1 MADEAIYTAITF
13 APVQG
18 FIEKSRKLR
27 DLYGAS
33 LILSYLSQQIVLAAD
48 RHPDTQ
54 VISPGNIH
62 LQKGMPNRILIK
74 GNFPE
79 DIARQELLT
88 AWKDILAVCR
98 NWIETELSDYEYE
111 WEREWGHWGN
121 HAWEI
126 FWGTGVGKTEG
137 EGIIAAMEDLET
149 RKLSRAWTAI
159 NWIGESSSLTGTDGI
174 AFPGLGGEL
183 PKLPNLDHF
192 NYRRE
197 DSNIR
202 PFYEELERITNEV
215 IDSTEKL
222 SIPELTK
229 RLVTRYEVRKKINQR
244 RNQNKPFEEL
254 EKNFSEI
261 QRKPTI
267 KEKIT
272 ESLTKQ
278 SEYEPGQWTGW
289 FMGDGDKVGNKLKEI
304 AKNYGEQG
312 IRDFTLALRNWGKNF
327 YNNFAGQ
334 DDIGRVVYAGGDDFL
349 GVIYS
354 KNVKEPIPGLTALS
368 WLMILNDKWQ
378 ENGQGISVSVGFVWV
393 AGSVPQRDVL
403 QHCRQAQE
411 TAKSLKRD
419 RVTIRIVFNSG
430 QYVEW
435 TCPWKYLHILK
446 NYRDRN
452 GNTYPEWECKG
463 RDSKYEP
470 NWTHIYSDLA
480 QLKARHAF
488 GLGENRRQRTDKQ
501 NRNESDRQAFLDFFE
516 IYFPDWQ
523 DILIDSSVEKSH
535 SQNKKSQSKKDTSNP
550 KKQQLN
556 PKHEKFIIG
565 ADKDINPAESAS
577 QMIDWI
583 ENLIT
588 IGWHLCSN
596 TSSSLDH

>member
-1 MADEAIYTAITF
+1 MTDEAKYTYTAIAF

-18 FIEKSRKLR
+18 FIERSRKLR

-33 LILSYLSQQIVLAAD
+33 LILSYLSQQIVLAVD
-48 RHPDTQ
+48 RHPYTK
-54 VISPGNIH
+54 VISPANIN

-74 GNFPE
+74 GYFPE

-88 AWKDILAVCR
+88 AWKDILEVCR
-98 NWIETELSDYEYE
+98 NWIETKLSDYEYE
-111 WEREWGHWGN
+111 WEREWRHWGN
-121 HAWEI
+121 HTWEI
-126 FWGTGVGKTEG
+126 FWGTGNT
-137 EGIIAAMEDLET
+137 IAAAMEDFET
-149 RKLSRAWTAI
+149 RKLSRDWTAI

-174 AFPGLGGEL
+174 AFPGLGGINRN
-183 PKLPNLDHF
+183 PKDL
-192 NYRRE
+192 NYHSE
-197 DSNIR
+197 DIPKIK
-202 PFYEELERITNEV
+202 PFYERLEKITNEV
-215 IDSTEKL
+215 IDSSEKL

-229 RLVTRYEVRKKINQR
+229 RLVTWYEVRENISQR
-244 RNQNKPFEEL
+244 RNQNLPFEEL

-267 KEKIT
+267 KEKIA

-289 FMGDGDKVGNKLKEI
+289 FMGDGDQVGNKLKEI

-312 IRDFTLALRNWGKNF
+312 IIDFTLALRNWGKNF
-327 YNNFAGQ
+327 YNNFA
-334 DDIGRVVYAGGDDFL
+334 DKDEIGRVIYAGGDDFL

-354 KNVKEPIPGLTALS
+354 KNVREPIPGLSALE
-368 WLMILNDKWQ
+368 WLITLNDKWHLHKQ
-378 ENGQGISVSVGFVWV
+378 NISVSVGFVWV

-403 QHCRQAQE
+403 QHCRQAQA

-430 QYVEW
+430 QYVQW

-446 NYRDRN
+446 NYRDCN
-452 GNTYPEWECKG
+452 GNTYPEWERKS
-463 RDSKYEP
+463 RDSKHEP

-488 GLGENRRQRTDKQ
+488 GLGENRRHQEIDSGNTAKQ
-501 NRNESDRQAFLDFFE
+501 SKILDYRRDFLEFFDT
-516 IYFPDWQ
+516 YFPGGKE
-523 DILIDSSVEKSH
+523 ILKND
-535 SQNKKSQSKKDTSNP
+535 
-550 KKQQLN
+550 
-556 PKHEKFIIG
+556 EKFLVG
-565 ADKDINPAESAS
+565 ASDDASSA
-577 QMIDWI
+577 QKALLMIYWI

-596 TSSSLDH
+596 T